1 VSWKGRQPRDA
12 FLALMRDSRVLIFT
26 SLWYEGAPGTIA
38 EAFACGLPVIAS
50 NLGSMAEMVTHQRTG
65 LLFTPGD
72 AADLA
77 RKVRWAFEHPETINA
92 MRVAARRE
100 FEEKYTAESNYKMLI
115 GIYEEAIARKR
126 RPAPANAPEV
136 FCER

>member
-1 VSWKGRQPRDA
+1 
-12 FLALMRDSRVLIFT
+12 LAIL
-26 SLWYEGAPGTIA
+26 

-50 NLGSMAEMVTHQRTG
+50 NLGSMAEMVTHERTG
-65 LLFTPGD
+65 LLFNPGD

-77 RKVRWAFEHPETINA
+77 RKVRWAFEHPEAMQA
-92 MRVAARRE
+92 MRAAARRE

-115 GIYEEAIARKR
+115 GIYEEAIERARKR
-126 RPAPANAPEV
+126 RSAPASAPEV